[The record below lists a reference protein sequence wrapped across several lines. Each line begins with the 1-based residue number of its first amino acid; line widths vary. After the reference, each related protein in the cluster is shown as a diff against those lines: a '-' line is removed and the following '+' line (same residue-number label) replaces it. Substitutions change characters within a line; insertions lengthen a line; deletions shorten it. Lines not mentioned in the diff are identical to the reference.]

1 MNQSRLKVRNI
12 RCILC
17 LICYVIDFDYIY
29 TTYTGN
35 IYDLG
40 GQVLAANSAP
50 VIFHLA
56 KETGSELEEMDSH
69 KLALIDNTTGEYQD
83 IKVADDYL
91 SVISL
96 TLELQVSSYSY
107 TLVFPFFYS
116 ALAIL
121 ISPLYV

>member
-17 LICYVIDFDYIY
+17 LIYYVIDFDYIY

-83 IKVADDYL
+83 IKVADDYV

-107 TLVFPFFYS
+107 TLFFFFPQLWQY
-116 ALAIL
+116 
-121 ISPLYV
+121 